1 MPDAPSDD
9 PAAAA
14 PAPAAPARAAPPPT
28 VAAPDDPAT
37 GAGPGSARDRILDAF
52 EELLVQQG
60 ERGTTL
66 EAVASAAGVSK
77 GGLLYHFGGKEALVD
92 GLLARMAAL
101 AHDDVE
107 RLRQAER
114 GPVDRWI
121 RGSLSTATPFDR
133 AYVATSRLAQGNHPR
148 ARDALTHLQ
157 EQWAT
162 VILEAVG
169 DPAVARA
176 VLLIGDGLYYNS
188 ALQPWIGGSAP
199 ADASLDELIRV
210 VDDLVRLR
218 SPRA

>member
-1 MPDAPSDD
+1 MPDAPSA
-9 PAAAA
+9 P
-14 PAPAAPARAAPPPT
+14 PAPDAESVASSAAPPTGGP
-28 VAAPDDPAT
+28 AGDSPAT
-37 GAGPGSARDRILDAF
+37 GSTASARDRILDAF

-66 EAVASAAGVSK
+66 EAVAAAAGVSK
-77 GGLLYHFGGKEALVD
+77 GGLLYHFGGKEALVE
-92 GLLARMAAL
+92 GLLARMSAL
-101 AHDDVE
+101 AREDVE

-157 EQWAT
+157 EEWAA

-188 ALQPWIGGSAP
+188 ALQPWLGGSAP
-199 ADASLDELIRV
+199 ADSALDELIRV

-218 SPRA
+218 STRG

>member
-1 MPDAPSDD
+1 MPDAPPDD
-9 PAAAA
+9 PA
-14 PAPAAPARAAPPPT
+14 PARPAAPAASPT
-28 VAAPDDPAT
+28 PDAT
-37 GAGPGSARDRILDAF
+37 AGTARDRILDAF

-66 EAVASAAGVSK
+66 EAVAAAAGVSK
-77 GGLLYHFGGKEALVD
+77 GGLLYHFGGKEALVE
-92 GLLARMAAL
+92 GLLGRMTAL
-101 AHDDVE
+101 ARADVE
-107 RLRQAER
+107 RLRQAEH

-148 ARDALTHLQ
+148 ARDTLTHLQ
-157 EQWAT
+157 EEWAA

-188 ALQPWIGGSAP
+188 ALQPWLGGSAP
-199 ADASLDELIRV
+199 ADSALDELIRV

-218 SPRA
+218 ATRD

>member
-1 MPDAPSDD
+1 MPDAPPDQPTPGAAPAAAASATSATDA
-9 PAAAA
+9 AAAA
-14 PAPAAPARAAPPPT
+14 PA
-28 VAAPDDPAT
+28 
-37 GAGPGSARDRILDAF
+37 AGSTARDRILDAF
-52 EELLVQQG
+52 E
-60 ERGTTL
+60 
-66 EAVASAAGVSK
+66 AVAAAAGVSK
-77 GGLLYHFGGKEALVD
+77 GGLLYHFGGKEALVE

-101 AHDDVE
+101 AREDVA

-148 ARDALTHLQ
+148 ARDTLTHLQ
-157 EQWAT
+157 DEWAA

-188 ALQPWIGGSAP
+188 ALQPWLGGSAP
-199 ADASLDELIRV
+199 ADDALDELIRV

-218 SPRA
+218 STRG

>member
-1 MPDAPSDD
+1 MPDAPSD
-9 PAAAA
+9 P
-14 PAPAAPARAAPPPT
+14 PAPDPDPVAASSAAPPT
-28 VAAPDDPAT
+28 GGTAGDSPAT
-37 GAGPGSARDRILDAF
+37 GSTASARDRILDAF

-66 EAVASAAGVSK
+66 EAVAAAAGVSK
-77 GGLLYHFGGKEALVD
+77 GGLLYHFGGKEALVE
-92 GLLARMAAL
+92 GLLARMSAL
-101 AHDDVE
+101 AREDVE

-148 ARDALTHLQ
+148 ARDTLTHLQ
-157 EQWAT
+157 EEWAA

-188 ALQPWIGGSAP
+188 ALQPWLGGSAP
-199 ADASLDELIRV
+199 ADSALDELIRV

-218 SPRA
+218 STRG

>member
-1 MPDAPSDD
+1 MPDAPPDQPTPGAA

-14 PAPAAPARAAPPPT
+14 SAASATSATDAAADAPAAGPTARE
-28 VAAPDDPAT
+28 
-37 GAGPGSARDRILDAF
+37 RILDAF

-66 EAVASAAGVSK
+66 EAVAAAAGVSK

-101 AHDDVE
+101 AREDVA

-148 ARDALTHLQ
+148 ARDTLTHLQ
-157 EQWAT
+157 DEWAA

-188 ALQPWIGGSAP
+188 ALQPWLGGSAP
-199 ADASLDELIRV
+199 ADSALDELIRV

-218 SPRA
+218 ATGS

>member
-1 MPDAPSDD
+1 MPA
-9 PAAAA
+9 
-14 PAPAAPARAAPPPT
+14 T
-28 VAAPDDPAT
+28 HPDDPAP
-37 GAGPGSARDRILDAF
+37 GPEPDADAAPEPAPPSGGTARDRILDAF

-66 EAVASAAGVSK
+66 EAVAAAAGVSK
-77 GGLLYHFGGKEALVD
+77 GGLLYHFGGKEALVE
-92 GLLARMAAL
+92 GLLARMSAMAR
-101 AHDDVE
+101 ADVE
-107 RLRQAER
+107 RLREAER

-148 ARDALTHLQ
+148 ARDTLTQLQ
-157 EQWAT
+157 DEWAA

-188 ALQPWIGGSAP
+188 ALQPWLGGSAP
-199 ADASLDELIRV
+199 ADDALDELIHV

-218 SPRA
+218 ASRG

>member
-1 MPDAPSDD
+1 MPATP
-9 PAAAA
+9 
-14 PAPAAPARAAPPPT
+14 
-28 VAAPDDPAT
+28 PDDPAPEPD
-37 GAGPGSARDRILDAF
+37 AASGPAPSPGGTARDRILDAF

-66 EAVASAAGVSK
+66 EAVAAAAGVSK

-101 AHDDVE
+101 AREDVE
-107 RLRQAER
+107 RLRKAER

-157 EQWAT
+157 DEWAA

-188 ALQPWIGGSAP
+188 ALQPWLGGSAP
-199 ADASLDELIRV
+199 ADEALDELIRV

-218 SPRA
+218 SARG

>member
-1 MPDAPSDD
+1 MPDAPPDD
-9 PAAAA
+9 TA
-14 PAPAAPARAAPPPT
+14 PARPAAPAASP
-28 VAAPDDPAT
+28 VPDAT
-37 GAGPGSARDRILDAF
+37 GGSARDRILDAF

-66 EAVASAAGVSK
+66 EAVAAAAGVSK
-77 GGLLYHFGGKEALVD
+77 GGLLYHFGGKEALVE
-92 GLLARMAAL
+92 GLLARMATL
-101 AHDDVE
+101 ARADVE

-157 EQWAT
+157 EEWAA

-188 ALQPWIGGSAP
+188 ALQPWLGGSAP
-199 ADASLDELIRV
+199 ADDALDELIRV
-210 VDDLVRLR
+210 VDDLVRIR
-218 SPRA
+218 SAHG

>member
-1 MPDAPSDD
+1 M
-9 PAAAA
+9 
-14 PAPAAPARAAPPPT
+14 PPT
-28 VAAPDDPAT
+28 PPEDPAT
-37 GAGPGSARDRILDAF
+37 AGSSAGSARDRILDAF

-77 GGLLYHFGGKEALVD
+77 GGLLYHFGGKDALVE
-92 GLLARMAAL
+92 GLLERMAAL
-101 AHDDVE
+101 AREDVE

-148 ARDALTHLQ
+148 ARDTLTHLQ
-157 EQWAT
+157 EQWAA

-188 ALQPWIGGSAP
+188 ALQPWLGGSAP
-199 ADASLDELIRV
+199 ADDALDALIRV

-218 SPRA
+218 SADA

>member
-1 MPDAPSDD
+1 MPATP
-9 PAAAA
+9 
-14 PAPAAPARAAPPPT
+14 
-28 VAAPDDPAT
+28 PDDPAP
-37 GAGPGSARDRILDAF
+37 APDAAPDPASSPGGTARDRILDAF

-66 EAVASAAGVSK
+66 EAVAAAAGVSK

-101 AHDDVE
+101 AREDVE
-107 RLRQAER
+107 RLRGAER

-157 EQWAT
+157 DEWAA

-188 ALQPWIGGSAP
+188 ALQPWLGGSAP
-199 ADASLDELIRV
+199 ADEALDELIRV

-218 SPRA
+218 SARG

>member
-1 MPDAPSDD
+1 MPDAPSD
-9 PAAAA
+9 P
-14 PAPAAPARAAPPPT
+14 PAPDPDPVAASSAAPPT
-28 VAAPDDPAT
+28 GGTAGDSPAT
-37 GAGPGSARDRILDAF
+37 GSTASARDRILDAF

-66 EAVASAAGVSK
+66 ESVAAAAGVSK
-77 GGLLYHFGGKEALVD
+77 GGLLYHFGGKEALVE
-92 GLLARMAAL
+92 GLLARMSAL
-101 AHDDVE
+101 AREDVE

-148 ARDALTHLQ
+148 ARDTLTHLQ
-157 EQWAT
+157 EEWAA

-188 ALQPWIGGSAP
+188 ALQPWLGGSAP
-199 ADASLDELIRV
+199 ADSALDELIRV

-218 SPRA
+218 STRG

>member
-1 MPDAPSDD
+1 MPDAP
-9 PAAAA
+9 
-14 PAPAAPARAAPPPT
+14 
-28 VAAPDDPAT
+28 PDDPAPART
-37 GAGPGSARDRILDAF
+37 GAQATAPAPDATAGTARDRILDAF

-66 EAVASAAGVSK
+66 EAVAAAAGVSK
-77 GGLLYHFGGKEALVD
+77 GGLLYHFGGKEALVE
-92 GLLARMAAL
+92 GLLARMTAL
-101 AHDDVE
+101 AREDVE

-148 ARDALTHLQ
+148 ARDTLTHLQ
-157 EQWAT
+157 DQWAA

-188 ALQPWIGGSAP
+188 ALQPWLGGSAP
-199 ADASLDELIRV
+199 ADDALDELIRV

-218 SPRA
+218 STRG

>member
-1 MPDAPSDD
+1 MPDAPSD
-9 PAAAA
+9 P
-14 PAPAAPARAAPPPT
+14 PAPDPDPVAASSAAPPT
-28 VAAPDDPAT
+28 GGTAGDSPAT
-37 GAGPGSARDRILDAF
+37 GSTASARDRILDAF

-66 EAVASAAGVSK
+66 ESVAAAAGVSK
-77 GGLLYHFGGKEALVD
+77 GGLLYHFGGKEALVE
-92 GLLARMAAL
+92 GLLARMSAL
-101 AHDDVE
+101 AREDVE

-148 ARDALTHLQ
+148 ARDTLTHLQ
-157 EQWAT
+157 EEWAA

-169 DPAVARA
+169 DTAVARA

-188 ALQPWIGGSAP
+188 ALQPWLGGSAP
-199 ADASLDELIRV
+199 ADSALDELIRV

-218 SPRA
+218 STRG

>member
-1 MPDAPSDD
+1 MPDAPPEP
-9 PAAAA
+9 PAPDA
-14 PAPAAPARAAPPPT
+14 PAPAPDAPAAGT
-28 VAAPDDPAT
+28 TAT
-37 GAGPGSARDRILDAF
+37 ARDRILDAF

-66 EAVASAAGVSK
+66 EAVAQAAGVSK

-92 GLLARMAAL
+92 GLLARMAAF
-101 AHDDVE
+101 AREDVE

-148 ARDALTHLQ
+148 ARDTLTHLQ
-157 EQWAT
+157 DEWAA

-188 ALQPWIGGSAP
+188 ALQPWLGGSAP
-199 ADASLDELIRV
+199 ADDALDALIRV

-218 SPRA
+218 STRD

>member
-1 MPDAPSDD
+1 MPDAPPDS
-9 PAAAA
+9 
-14 PAPAAPARAAPPPT
+14 PAPHAADPSASIEAVAPG
-28 VAAPDDPAT
+28 AGSPAT
-37 GAGPGSARDRILDAF
+37 TATATARDRILDAF

-66 EAVASAAGVSK
+66 ESVAAAAGVSK
-77 GGLLYHFGGKEALVD
+77 GGLLYHFGGKEALVE
-92 GLLARMAAL
+92 GLLARMSAL
-101 AHDDVE
+101 AREDVE
-107 RLRQAER
+107 RLRRAER

-133 AYVATSRLAQGNHPR
+133 AYVATSRLAQGNHSR
-148 ARDALTHLQ
+148 ARDTLTHLQ
-157 EQWAT
+157 DEWAA

-188 ALQPWIGGSAP
+188 ALQPWLGGSAP
-199 ADASLDELIRV
+199 ADSALDELIRV

-218 SPRA
+218 STRG

>member
-1 MPDAPSDD
+1 MPDAPPEP
-9 PAAAA
+9 PAPDA
-14 PAPAAPARAAPPPT
+14 PAPAPDAPAAGT
-28 VAAPDDPAT
+28 TAT
-37 GAGPGSARDRILDAF
+37 ARDRILDAF

-66 EAVASAAGVSK
+66 EAVAQAAGVSK

-92 GLLARMAAL
+92 GLLARMAAF
-101 AHDDVE
+101 AREDVE

-148 ARDALTHLQ
+148 ARDTLTHLQ
-157 EQWAT
+157 DEWAA

-188 ALQPWIGGSAP
+188 ALQPWLGGSAP
-199 ADASLDELIRV
+199 ADDALDALIRV

-218 SPRA
+218 SPRG

>member
-1 MPDAPSDD
+1 MPATP
-9 PAAAA
+9 
-14 PAPAAPARAAPPPT
+14 
-28 VAAPDDPAT
+28 PDDPAPAPDAAPDPASSP
-37 GAGPGSARDRILDAF
+37 GATARDRILDAF

-66 EAVASAAGVSK
+66 EAVAAAAGVSK

-101 AHDDVE
+101 AREDVE
-107 RLRQAER
+107 RLRGAER

-157 EQWAT
+157 DEWAA

-188 ALQPWIGGSAP
+188 ALQPWLGGSAP
-199 ADASLDELIRV
+199 ADEALDELIRV

-218 SPRA
+218 SARG

>member
-1 MPDAPSDD
+1 MPDAPPDQ
-9 PAAAA
+9 PAPDAA
-14 PAPAAPARAAPPPT
+14 PADAASATSATDAAADAPAAGPT
-28 VAAPDDPAT
+28 
-37 GAGPGSARDRILDAF
+37 ARDRILDAF

-66 EAVASAAGVSK
+66 EAVAAAAGVSK

-101 AHDDVE
+101 AREDVA

-148 ARDALTHLQ
+148 ARDTLTQLQ
-157 EQWAT
+157 DEWAA

-188 ALQPWIGGSAP
+188 ALQPWLGGSAP
-199 ADASLDELIRV
+199 ADSALDELIRV

-218 SPRA
+218 ATGS